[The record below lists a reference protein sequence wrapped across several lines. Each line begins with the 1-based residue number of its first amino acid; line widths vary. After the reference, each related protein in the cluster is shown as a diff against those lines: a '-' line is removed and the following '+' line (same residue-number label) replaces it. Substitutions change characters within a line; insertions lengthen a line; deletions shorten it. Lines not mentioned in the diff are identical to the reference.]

1 MQPNTFLVKFD
12 FVCPHCK
19 NANSKLKTVSFT
31 PDFAAKTGTNSIKL
45 VCTHCGV
52 LATRV
57 VVDDLGP
64 ASLGPDDFEGNV
76 ADLEPTGHLH

>member
-1 MQPNTFLVKFD
+1 MRPSTFLVKFD

-19 NANSKLKTVSFT
+19 NVNSKLKTVSFT
-31 PDFAAKTGTNSIKL
+31 PDFAAKTDTNSIKL

-64 ASLGPDDFEGNV
+64 ASLGADDFEGND

>member
-1 MQPNTFLVKFD
+1 MQPNTFLVKFN

-19 NANSKLKTVSFT
+19 NANSKLKTVTFT
-31 PDFAAKTGTNSIKL
+31 SDFAANTGTNSIKL

-57 VVDDLGP
+57 VLEDLGS
-64 ASLGPDDFEGNV
+64 ASLSGEE
-76 ADLEPTGHLH
+76 LEAQLHC